1 MGLYLRINRIY
12 RGGMRLF
19 GALPA
24 MLLAVL
30 PARAAVL
37 GGPVLQSGVEII
49 PAALTGVELDKGA
62 RVQTPDSI
70 FLAADIHAG
79 SNEAHGFAEHAF
91 IPYLSV
97 SYVLTKE
104 GAPTF
109 RKVGLL
115 YPVATKSGPRYGA
128 ATEMAGTG
136 TYHLSYIVSP
146 PSSHGMMR
154 QTGKDGVAEWWKPI
168 TGTWIFT
175 YPMSAK

>member
-1 MGLYLRINRIY
+1 
-12 RGGMRLF
+12 MRLSW
-19 GALPA
+19 ALPA
-24 MLLAVL
+24 VLLAIV
-30 PARAAVL
+30 PARAAVI
-37 GGPVLQSGVEII
+37 GGPLLRDGIEII
-49 PAALTGVELDKGA
+49 PAALTEVALDKGS
-62 RVQTPDSI
+62 SI
-70 FLAADIHAG
+70 RTADFMFLAADIHAG
-79 SNEAHGFAEHAF
+79 AGEAHGFAEHAF

-97 SYVLTKE
+97 SYVLTKD

-115 YPVATKSGPRYGA
+115 FPVATKAGPRYGA
-128 ATEMAGTG
+128 GTEMAGPG

-168 TGTWIFT
+168 TASWIFT

>member
-1 MGLYLRINRIY
+1 
-12 RGGMRLF
+12 MRLF
-19 GALPA
+19 PA
-24 MLLAVL
+24 VAAVLMAIL
-30 PARAAVL
+30 PARAAVI
-37 GGPVLQSGVEII
+37 GGPLLRDGVEII
-49 PAALTGVELDKGA
+49 PAALTEVALDKGSA
-62 RVQTPDSI
+62 IRTADFI

-79 SNEAHGFAEHAF
+79 AGEAHGFAEHAF

-115 YPVATKSGPRYGA
+115 FPVATKAGPRYGA
-128 ATEMAGTG
+128 GTEMGGPG

-154 QTGKDGVAEWWKPI
+154 QTGKEGVAEWWKPI
-168 TGTWIFT
+168 TASWNFT

>member
-1 MGLYLRINRIY
+1 MRINRIY
-12 RGGMRLF
+12 RDAMRLSW
-19 GALPA
+19 ALPA
-24 MLLAVL
+24 VLLAVL

-62 RVQTPDSI
+62 RVQTPDPI

-79 SNEAHGFAEHAF
+79 SSEAHGFAEHAF

-97 SYVLTKE
+97 SFVLTKE

-115 YPVATKSGPRYGA
+115 YPVATRTGPRYGA
-128 ATEMAGTG
+128 ATEMSGAG

-154 QTGKDGVAEWWKPI
+154 QTGTDGVVEWWKPI